1 MKNKLVFLFCIIVA
15 IIIGT
20 FLGELCIDTPYLEW
34 LGQNFKFG
42 TGLYDLNLHFM
53 QLTLGLNFSI
63 NLAQVLMMII
73 ALFVSPKLAAKIQIG

>member
-20 FLGELCIDTPYLEW
+20 FLGELCVDTPYLEW
-34 LGQNFKFG
+34 LGRNFAFS
-42 TGLYDLNLHFM
+42 TGIHDLNLHFLK
-53 QLTLGLNFSI
+53 LTLGLDFSI
-63 NLAQVLMMII
+63 NLAQVIMMIA